1 MHSARSPFTLE
12 MLGMPN
18 DPLTALDLA
27 LSTAICVGGVGHV
40 ALTPFYYGHEQ
51 GINQAWF
58 AGSGLALTFMGMLNI
73 LRLRGDATAGVM
85 SRVANLAG
93 TSFLGFAALQNR
105 EAQTVAGFALAATL
119 SALAMRK

>member
-12 MLGMPN
+12 LLGMPN
-18 DPLTALDLA
+18 DPITALDLA
-27 LSTAICVGGVGHV
+27 LSTALSVGGLGHV
-40 ALTPFYYGHEQ
+40 ALTPFYYGHET

-58 AGSGLALTFMGMLNI
+58 AGSGLALTLVGMLNI

-85 SRVANLAG
+85 SKAANLGA

-105 EAQTVAGFALAATL
+105 EAQTIAGFALAATL
-119 SALAMRK
+119 TTLAMRK